1 MRFSKEA
8 PAIVY
13 AAPGTKTIVLGAV
26 LAFAAACFYLLGV
39 LVERLFAPVAEDVTG
54 GHLLS

>member
-8 PAIVY
+8 PALVY
-13 AAPGTKTIVLGAV
+13 AAPGTKVIVLGAV

-39 LVERLFAPVAEDVTG
+39 LVERLFVPIASKMLV
-54 GHLLS
+54 